1 MVTQV
6 YRAAVFLQTIAGKAK
21 TNEKQCLEL
30 EKRVETI
37 ILLLK
42 IKSTDLERP
51 HLVQPLNNLH
61 SCIKQC
67 TELVNKCQEDMPW
80 YWKLFYDSS
89 YTQQFE
95 SLNGKLSHYIND
107 LQFGINSKPSFDLT
121 QEYSFPYISRNDLI
135 QEQLIG
141 QGGFADVY
149 RGIWRS
155 QNKEVA
161 IKLLRIQHLDAET
174 EKDFMNEVSTMCNIH
189 YDHIL
194 SIFGGCIEAERY
206 ILVVEYMSLGSLY
219 DVLRKRKIELTWPDR
234 WSIARQMIQGIN
246 YLHSLPKPI
255 IHRDI
260 KSLNIL
266 MTQRAHELVVKIS
279 DFGLARIRQKTSS
292 GSSCNVIVGT
302 LAWKAPEILRM
313 EKHTEASDVY
323 ALGIVLWE
331 LATGQIPYEDHDEST
346 ISAFVRGGDRLEIP
360 ASVPISFAQLIS
372 STWAH
377 EHKQR
382 PSCEQLL
389 DLMKNNSDDS
399 TSLIYTQVS
408 QYALR
413 LNEYKIHYE

>member
-6 YRAAVFLQTIAGKAK
+6 YRAAVFLQTVAGKAK

-30 EKRVETI
+30 EERIETI
-37 ILLLK
+37 ISLLK
-42 IKSTDLERP
+42 IRSTDLERP
-51 HLVQPLNNLH
+51 HLVQPLKNLH
-61 SCIKQC
+61 TCIKQC

-80 YWKLFYDSS
+80 YWKLFYDTN
-89 YTQQFE
+89 YTQQFD

-107 LQFGINSKPSFDLT
+107 LQFGINSRPSFDST
-121 QEYSFPYISRNDLI
+121 QNLVKGEYSFPFIPYNDLI
-135 QEQLIG
+135 QEELIG

-161 IKLLRIQHLDAET
+161 IKILRMQHLDADT
-174 EKDFMNEVSTMCNIH
+174 EKDFMNEVSTMCNIQ

-194 SIFGGCIEAERY
+194 SIFGGCVEAERY
-206 ILVVEYMSLGSLY
+206 ALVVEYMSLGSLY

-234 WSIARQMIQGIN
+234 WSIARQMIQGMY
-246 YLHSLPKPI
+246 YLHSLSKPI

-266 MTQRAHELVVKIS
+266 MTQRNNQLLVKIS

-292 GSSCNVIVGT
+292 GLSCSITVGT

-313 EKHTEASDVY
+313 EKHTEASDIY

-331 LATGQIPYEDHDEST
+331 LATGQIPYDDHDEST

-360 ASVPISFAQLIS
+360 ASVPISFAKLIS

-377 EHKQR
+377 ERNQR

-389 DLMKNNSDDS
+389 DFMKDNSDDS
-399 TSLIYTQVS
+399 TSFTYIRVS

-413 LNEYKIHYE
+413 LI